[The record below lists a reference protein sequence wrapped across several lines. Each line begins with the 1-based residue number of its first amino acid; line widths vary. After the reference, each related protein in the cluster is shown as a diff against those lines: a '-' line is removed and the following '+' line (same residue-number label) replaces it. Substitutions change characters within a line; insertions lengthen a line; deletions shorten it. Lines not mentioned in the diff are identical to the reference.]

1 MGKKIRHLP
10 ITDLARIAVMDSE
23 LRFPALQQVNT
34 GGGGPSY
41 RPTRQKL
48 ADVVDRK
55 PGMFESER
63 APWSVVEEDLKKLS
77 YSDREEKMNLLAGK
91 SIYNYCAKNDVHARE
106 LEGYPLS
113 FNVGLKLVCW
123 SPALFVYPDRI
134 SVPFFD
140 MRRKYFL
147 TPGATKF
154 MFSVMNIALRENNP
168 DYSEVEFE
176 VLRLSDSKDRAIRPI
191 SEGDMSLYSYE
202 ELEQMIS
209 ETQSLWI
216 KVQEGRI
223 DQRRDSDPDWDI
235 DSLFG

>member
-1 MGKKIRHLP
+1 
-10 ITDLARIAVMDSE
+10 
-23 LRFPALQQVNT
+23 
-34 GGGGPSY
+34 
-41 RPTRQKL
+41 
-48 ADVVDRK
+48 
-55 PGMFESER
+55 
-63 APWSVVEEDLKKLS
+63 
-77 YSDREEKMNLLAGK
+77 
-91 SIYNYCAKNDVHARE
+91 
-106 LEGYPLS
+106 
-113 FNVGLKLVCW
+113 
-123 SPALFVYPDRI
+123 
-134 SVPFFD
+134 
-140 MRRKYFL
+140 
-147 TPGATKF
+147 